1 MFVIHVISLFCF
13 HCNSYHILS
22 SFAGM
27 SLLALQFGIQPM
39 LVRKYTPQTIVRSS
53 VVLVQELVKFGIAG
67 TIYFSGTKKETRE
80 KDLDGELY
88 FHTLFMICNFSCKLL
103 FGFSYLHFIHLLTY
117 HFLSVTMLL
126 HLYYRLVC
134 QDMDFSCRTSC
145 FSLHHPKPGCSY
157 GLPESGS
164 THLQCTQP
172 D

>member
-1 MFVIHVISLFCF
+1 M
-13 HCNSYHILS
+13 
-22 SFAGM
+22 
-27 SLLALQFGIQPM
+27 
-39 LVRKYTPQTIVRSS
+39 
-53 VVLVQELVKFGIAG
+53 LVQELVKFGIAG

-88 FHTLFMICNFSCKLL
+88 FHTLFMICNLSSKLL
-103 FGFSYLHFIHLLTY
+103 FGFSYLHFILLLTH

-134 QDMDFSCRTSC
+134 QDMDFSGRTSC

-172 D
+172 DLDLISCIELLLCHGEASIQDASDFALYPYCLNSCN